1 MKNKILIGLACGGF
15 GLYVGYLIKRS
26 NDELN
31 EAVVVY
37 RKSLDSRYSEVQ
49 RHASYDPHSLTSS
62 IELMLKLSNPAKWG
76 INLTKAQIALVT
88 SRERTIVTEYILSKY
103 DFNNYHKTT

>member
-1 MKNKILIGLACGGF
+1 MNNKILVGLVLTTVGITF
-15 GLYVGYLIKRS
+15 GYLLKRS
-26 NDELN
+26 NDDLN
-31 EAVVVY
+31 EAVMVY

-49 RHASYDPHSLTSS
+49 RHAKYDPRSLTNS

-76 INLTKAQIALVT
+76 IALSKYQISLIT

-103 DFNNYHKTT
+103 DFDNCHKTV

>member
-1 MKNKILIGLACGGF
+1 MNNKIIAGITLVAVGVTF
-15 GLYVGYLIKRS
+15 GYLIKRS

-31 EAVVVY
+31 EAVTVY
-37 RKSLDSRYSEVQ
+37 RESLDSRYSEVQ

-76 INLTKAQIALVT
+76 INLTKYQISLIV